1 MVRLPS
7 IWSYVPQPFEDFLRG
22 PGSFETGPD
31 VAGDEVYYVEVPL
44 ETEYG
49 GVTSTALHRE
59 AGMNTVGHDGRWEA
73 TAPVPQPR
81 LTGWTMCVTRGDVFV
96 VPVTRPNQHASWEY
110 AGSNGVFPHGIPI
123 QDKDVSATEA
133 EALSRARVAVGLAK
147 VDFPS
152 NFARSDMQ
160 QETREALRR
169 QYEIAVKDELRV
181 QLRPVIEERMMLQAE
196 RAAFAREKETKT
208 MARAELNDD
217 EETSPT
223 LLDKAKAVG
232 SKAVQTVKT
241 DAQKAAIRSVAR
253 QIVSGARKALLRF
266 LEDKGVGEKARG
278 PIEEIIDSD
287 VGKMAIGYTLGTLVP
302 LMPGL
307 AGRPIVI
314 AAGEELRVEAMSLG
328 SDAILDGLVAYVFP
342 DVMKSVKALEEATGD
357 DPFTAAAKKSVQEA
371 DFVPTSS

>member
-44 ETEYG
+44 ETEDG
-49 GVTSTALHRE
+49 GVTSTTTRE
-59 AGMNTVGHDGRWEA
+59 PPMSIRYNGQEETS
-73 TAPVPQPR
+73 PLPPPR
-81 LTGWTMCVTRGDVFV
+81 LTGWTMQVLGGDVYV
-96 VPVTRPNQHASWEY
+96 VPVTRSHAHAAWSY
-110 AGSNGVFPHGIPI
+110 AGSRGGYYQNNQAFE
-123 QDKDVSATEA
+123 DKDVSATEA